1 MKRREPPKQA
11 THKAHPKLKHDPQ
24 VKKWTQRLLAD
35 PTARPDDLDEEQLA
49 FVYDEVLRGRGEEF
63 SQIAFFDAMDETRP
77 KLAAPDWTDTA
88 EDLGHIFSQP
98 ELRDFW
104 RDWDGDQKPKGSEID
119 YAPAKFVMAAMAMSG
134 TTPHLEKMLDLLG
147 RDQQT
152 RSVFDAL
159 EGRTLDLKPYSTTD
173 RHFKRIAKSCVAQAQ
188 VANIAC
194 VKALRAL
201 YPNSGYGERL
211 LIDSP
216 DVPAWV
222 RQVGSNSD
230 EQEEFIRRRTPQAGF
245 RRYEHTANGKRN
257 IKKGEKIVAGSRKL
271 PKEWRGYYFTVI
283 VDQASGLP
291 LVWILTDANKDE
303 APNIVP
309 LLSRLYRLWPDCPAK
324 LIAGDSAWDEGPWC
338 RLCEV
343 DYGIAPIFRLHK
355 SEADKPLMM
364 LEDKASR
371 NNSVLA
377 ITREG
382 QLVCAAHKKPLP
394 YDSFDAPG
402 RGGLYP
408 GKTNDESRFRLRAE
422 CKHNTPGA
430 PPCGRIGLR
439 AKINWFRLT
448 RYPHHPHG
456 DPRRYAFRQAMLIRL
471 NGAESLFNRLKAGKL
486 LGAKGADRTRFTDIN
501 VVEALLS
508 LACLSFT
515 ALSLA
520 CEREHLGVAPQHVSA
535 AGPVVTPV
543 TQLPTPV
550 APAPTPTPAPVIAPA
565 ATPVPA
571 VPTAASMPA
580 PSIVLPAADT
590 GLDEDIVLDMPLRI
604 AADW

>member
-1 MKRREPPKQA
+1 MKRREPPAKA
-11 THKAHPKLKHDPQ
+11 THRAHPKLKHDPQ
-24 VKKWTQRLLAD
+24 VIKWTQRLLAD
-35 PTARPDDLDEEQLA
+35 PKARPSDLSEDQLA
-49 FVYDEVLRGRGEEF
+49 FVYEEVMRERGEEF
-63 SQIAFFDAMDETRP
+63 SQIAFEDAMDATRP
-77 KLAAPDWTDTA
+77 TLAAPDWTDNA

-98 ELRDFW
+98 EMRDFW
-104 RDWDGDQKPKGSEID
+104 RDWDGDQKLGGSDID
-119 YAPAKFVMAAMAMSG
+119 YAPAKLVMAALGMTG
-134 TTPHLEKMLDLLG
+134 TTPHLDTMLDLLG

-152 RSVFDAL
+152 RAVFDAL

-173 RHFKRIAKSCVAQAQ
+173 RHFGRIAKDCVIKAQA
-188 VANIAC
+188 ANIELI
-194 VKALRAL
+194 KALRAL
-201 YPNSGYGERL
+201 YPNHGYGEGL
-211 LIDSP
+211 IIDSP

-222 RQVGSNSD
+222 RQHGSNSP
-230 EQEEFIRRRTPQAGF
+230 EQEEFIRRRTPEAGF

-283 VDQASGLP
+283 ADQKSGLP
-291 LVWILTDANKDE
+291 LVWILYDAATDE
-303 APNIVP
+303 APKIVP

-324 LIAGDSAWDEGPWC
+324 MIAGDSAWDEKEWC

-343 DYGIAPIFRLHK
+343 DYGIAPIFRIHK
-355 SEADKPLMM
+355 SEPDKPWIPLKNG
-364 LEDKASR
+364 DSR
-371 NNSVLA
+371 DGSVIA

-382 QLVCAAHKKPLP
+382 QLVCAAHKKPLD

-402 RGGLYP
+402 RGSLYP
-408 GKTNDESRFRLRAE
+408 GKTNEESLFRLRGKCTHSA
-422 CKHNTPGA
+422 PGA

-439 AKINWFRLT
+439 AKINWHRLT
-448 RYPHHPHG
+448 RYPHHAHG

-486 LGAKGADRTRFTDIN
+486 LGTKGADRTRFTDIN

-520 CEREHLGVAPQHVSA
+520 CEREQLGVAPQHVLQ
-535 AGPVVTPV
+535 AGSVVPPVIP
-543 TQLPTPV
+543 LPTPV
-550 APAPTPTPAPVIAPA
+550 APTPTPAPVVAPA
-565 ATPVPA
+565 ATPLPA
-571 VPTAASMPA
+571 APAPTSMPA
-580 PSIVLPAADT
+580 PSIVLPAAET
-590 GLDEDIVLDMPLRI
+590 GLDEDIVLDVPLRI

>member
-1 MKRREPPKQA
+1 MKRREPPKA
-11 THKAHPKLKHDPQ
+11 PIHRAHPKLKHDPQ

-35 PTARPDDLDEEQLA
+35 ASARPDDLDEEQLE
-49 FVYDEVLRGRGEEF
+49 FVYQEVMRERGEEF
-63 SQIAFFDAMDETRP
+63 SDIAFFDAMDETRP
-77 KLAAPDWTDTA
+77 KLAAPDWTDNA
-88 EDLGHIFSQP
+88 EDLGQIFSQP

-104 RDWDGDQKPKGSEID
+104 LDWEGEQKPKGSEID
-119 YAPAKFVMAAMAMSG
+119 FAPAKLVMTTMAMSG

-147 RDQQT
+147 RDPQT
-152 RSVFDAL
+152 RAVFDAL
-159 EGRTLDLKPYSTTD
+159 EGRTLELKPYSTTD
-173 RHFKRIAKSCVAQAQ
+173 RHFTRIAKSCVIKAQET
-188 VANIAC
+188 NIAC
-194 VKALRAL
+194 VKALRTL
-201 YPNSGYGERL
+201 YPSHGYGDRL

-216 DVPAWV
+216 DVAAWV
-222 RQVGSNSD
+222 RQHGTNND
-230 EQEEFIRRRTPQAGF
+230 EQEAFIRRRTPEAGF

-291 LVWILTDANKDE
+291 LVWMLHDANRDE
-303 APNIVP
+303 APAIVP

-338 RLCEV
+338 RLCEA

-355 SEADKPLMM
+355 SEPDKAWIM
-364 LEDKASR
+364 LEDGDSR
-371 NNSVLA
+371 DNSVMA

-382 QLVCAAHKKPLP
+382 QLVCAAHKKPLD
-394 YDSFDAPG
+394 YDSFDAPS
-402 RGGLYP
+402 RGSLYP
-408 GKTNDESRFRLRAE
+408 GKTNEESLFRLRGK
-422 CKHNTPGA
+422 CTHSKPGA

-486 LGAKGADRTRFTDIN
+486 LGAKGADRTRFIDIN

-515 ALSLA
+515 ALALA
-520 CEREHLGVAPQHVSA
+520 CEREHLGVAPQHVSV

-543 TQLPTPV
+543 TQLPPPV
-550 APAPTPTPAPVIAPA
+550 APVPTPTPAPVVAPA
-565 ATPVPA
+565 ATASSA
-571 VPTAASMPA
+571 VLAAAPTP
-580 PSIVLPAADT
+580 IVLAAADT
-590 GLDEDIVLDMPLRI
+590 GLDEDIVFAPPVRI